1 MKNIYTII
9 LLLSFSSLSF
19 GQLLPGTLDVSGFPN
34 IVESINDL
42 VMEAGEDAN
51 TVGFESNIDASLISF
66 TLDPTVA
73 PILGIPL
80 TSSALNCSLNI
91 FRYSVYMHTQN
102 APQNVEIQAKTTMNS
117 GVRFPVNILYDN
129 LLVRPLGPRDLTPE
143 NGGGYITIP
152 NNGNAAIKVFE
163 FVGCRQDIPIQFK
176 VKASA
181 LAISGA
187 SNFDIFYTVIGSIL

>member
-34 IVESINDL
+34 IIENINDL

-51 TVGFESNIDASLISF
+51 TVGFESSIDANLIAF
-66 TLDPTVA
+66 ILDPTVN
-73 PILGIPL
+73 PITGFT
-80 TSSALNCSLNI
+80 TSSEQNCTANV
-91 FRYSVYMHTQN
+91 FRYTVYMHTQN

-117 GVRFPVNILYDN
+117 GIRFPVNSPYDD
-129 LLVRPLGPRDLTPE
+129 LPVQPLGPRDLTPD

-152 NNGNAAIKVFE
+152 NNGSAAIKVFE

-181 LAISGA
+181 LAISGV
-187 SNFDIFYTVIGSIL
+187 SNFNIFYTVVGSLQ